1 MRWDE
6 IEMEDSQLA
15 RNMISREWTST
26 TAAQPYELFTHIQ
39 PRFIQIPIVSVV
51 LRGWKP
57 HRLLIFGHDKAGR
70 DKAKGLALAKIEE
83 RVRTLGHWVWMC
95 SPLSL
100 LAHKKLSTNDSQGLR
115 NDAHGCTCNRGQKH
129 VPWWSQ
135 IYIYIWATVKISED
149 QFSREGLKMTSDMH
163 ETL

>member
-6 IEMEDSQLA
+6 IDMEDSQLA

-26 TAAQPYELFTHIQ
+26 TAAQPYELFTRVQ
-39 PRFIQIPIVSVV
+39 PGFIQIPIVSVV

-83 RVRTLGHWVWMC
+83 RVRTISLGLDVQPEETSWHTKNYQ
-95 SPLSL
+95 PTI
-100 LAHKKLSTNDSQGLR
+100 HK
-115 NDAHGCTCNRGQKH
+115 ACTMT
-129 VPWWSQ
+129 PW
-135 IYIYIWATVKISED
+135 
-149 QFSREGLKMTSDMH
+149 LHM
-163 ETL
+163 